1 MLDTARVGR
10 GFRLPHRLFN
20 TGSDAVINLA
30 ARKMNCDATT
40 TRNVW
45 SDLMAAYLICSF
57 NLVYFYIAQKSQPM
71 KVLSLSFPAV
81 AFFVGIEYA
90 NWMLVGG
97 SLIQWRTAL
106 IPIAACISYV
116 GVVSCCV
123 AYAERRRHES
133 RTAVGQLFDSENM
146 QVVEELPERE
156 GNTVWRGQILPPRL
170 VQVPIFTTE
179 PEDGV
184 IRPQAVVPLV
194 ETDAT
199 ESPLTLPMTPRITPP
214 PSAPPP
220 PPGSPPPGVRGV

>member
-10 GFRLPHRLFN
+10 GFRRPHRLFN

-30 ARKMNCDATT
+30 SLKMNCDPST

-71 KVLSLSFPAV
+71 KILSLSFPAV

-90 NWMLVGG
+90 NWMQVGG

-106 IPIAACISYV
+106 IPIAACMSYV

-123 AYAERRRHES
+123 AYAERRRLES
-133 RTAVGQLFDSENM
+133 RTAVGQLFDSEDMNL
-146 QVVEELPERE
+146 VEESALGE
-156 GNTVWRGQILPPRL
+156 GATVWRGQALPHL
-170 VQVPIFTTE
+170 VQVPIFTME
-179 PEDGV
+179 PDEGV
-184 IRPQAVVPLV
+184 IRPQAVVPPV
-194 ETDAT
+194 DADAT
-199 ESPLTLPMTPRITPP
+199 GSPMTLPMTPRMTPP

>member
-1 MLDTARVGR
+1 MLDTARFGR

-30 ARKMNCDATT
+30 SRKMNCDPTT

-71 KVLSLSFPAV
+71 KILSLSFPAV

-90 NWMLVGG
+90 NWMQVGG

-123 AYAERRRHES
+123 ACAERRRLES

-146 QVVEELPERE
+146 DLVEELRLRE
-156 GNTVWRGQILPPRL
+156 DTTIWRGQALPNL
-170 VQVPIFTTE
+170 VHVPIFTVE
-179 PEDGV
+179 PDEGV
-184 IRPQAVVPLV
+184 IRPQGVVPLV
-194 ETDAT
+194 DADAT
-199 ESPLTLPMTPRITPP
+199 ESPLTLPMTPRRTPS

-220 PPGSPPPGVRGV
+220 SPGSSPPDVRGV